1 MSERDDVLL
10 LVDISDSINKILL
23 YTSSFTFEDYTNDPK
38 TKDAVERNF
47 EIIGEAV
54 SRLSTDFKDNHP
66 EVDWRILKD
75 FRNFIIHEYFGIDN
89 AIVWDIIE
97 NHIPNLKLKIE
108 TLF

>member
-1 MSERDDVLL
+1 M
-10 LVDISDSINKILL
+10 
-23 YTSSFTFEDYTNDPK
+23 
-38 TKDAVERNF
+38 ERNF

-66 EVDWRILKD
+66 EIDWRILKD